1 MPTQTADRALDD
13 PTTPMATLAGMTV
26 YPLKSAGGIELRE
39 AEIDELGLRHDR
51 RWTVVDAQ
59 ERALTQRTHPRLARI
74 RVALEDRSLALTAP
88 GMPRL
93 ELPLEPETGPAGS
106 RAEEVMVWNDR
117 VAARPA
123 GNRAARWISD
133 WLEEPCRIAYMPP
146 TTVRP
151 VDPRYAV
158 GAVGHDRLSFA
169 DGFPFLLLSEASLD
183 ELNRRLDEPLP
194 MNRFRPNLVVRG
206 VGVHA
211 EDRWRRIRI
220 GDVPFHVVKSC
231 GRCAITTT
239 DQETGERSQHQ
250 EPLRTLA
257 RYRKA
262 DGKVLFGRY
271 LVHGG
276 TGCLRVGDGV
286 EVLETMP
293 EDG

>member
-1 MPTQTADRALDD
+1 MLTKTADRALDD
-13 PTTPMATLAGMTV
+13 AATTKATLAGITV
-26 YPLKSAGGIELRE
+26 YPLKSAGGIALRE
-39 AEIDELGLRHDR
+39 AELDELGLRHDR

-59 ERALTQRTHPRLARI
+59 DRALTQRTHPQLARI

-93 ELPLEPETGPAGS
+93 ELPLEPAAGPAGS
-106 RAEEVMVWNDR
+106 GAEEVVIWNDR
-117 VAARPA
+117 VAALPA
-123 GNRAARWISD
+123 GDRAARWISD
-133 WLEEPCRIAYMPP
+133 WLEEPCRIVYMPP

-158 GAVGHDRLSFA
+158 GAVGHARLSFA

-183 ELNRRLDEPLP
+183 ALNRKLDEPLP

-206 VGVHA
+206 VGAHG

-220 GDVPFHVVKSC
+220 GDTLFHVVKSC

-239 DQETGERSQHQ
+239 DQETGARGQ

-257 RYRKA
+257 RYRRV

-271 LVHGG
+271 LIHRG
-276 TGCLRVGDGV
+276 TGPVRVGEGV
-286 EVLETMP
+286 EVLEVEP
-293 EDG
+293 DAG